1 MKKIAV
7 LIVSSLLLITFSA
20 TAQRV
25 IVRSNG
31 NYEVSIDGRYYNT
44 NTNNATISNLRQGS
58 HSVQVYQ
65 VSRGGLFGLGKRR
78 TLVSSSGFNLM
89 YNDVMIDVDAYGQ
102 LRVNQYGNNVG
113 NGNYQNNNSYNKGN
127 RRMKKNQR
135 RDYRYQQQ
143 QNY

>member
-25 IVRSNG
+25 IVRSNR

-89 YNDVMIDVDAYGQ
+89 YNDVMIDVDTYGQ
-102 LRVNQYGNNVG
+102 LRINQYGNNVG
-113 NGNYQNNNSYNKGN
+113 NYYQNN
-127 RRMKKNQR
+127 RRIKKNQR